1 MLFEKLGKNVIR
13 IQIIAILNSIYGVFK
28 VDLDMKTDISLENIK
43 TALLK
48 EGGFPTCGFTTN
60 PM

>member
-28 VDLDMKTDISLENIK
+28 VDLDMKTDIKEHQWTNLKSWGINI
-43 TALLK
+43 
-48 EGGFPTCGFTTN
+48 GGYADE
-60 PM
+60 

>member
-28 VDLDMKTDISLENIK
+28 VDLDMKTDIDINEHQWANLKSWGINI
-43 TALLK
+43 
-48 EGGFPTCGFTTN
+48 GGYADE
-60 PM
+60 

>member
-28 VDLDMKTDISLENIK
+28 VDLDMKTDIDIKEHQWTNLKSWGINI
-43 TALLK
+43 
-48 EGGFPTCGFTTN
+48 GGYADE
-60 PM
+60 